1 MVAVKSARKFKCLHC
16 SEITLFDVRNR
27 GRQQYCSQVECRRVS
42 KAASQRRWL
51 QKPEN
56 QDYFRGRENVE
67 RVRRWR
73 AGNPG
78 YGKGRRRKRSSV
90 REPLQDS
97 CPMEAIDNKEVTQ
110 SVAAPVP
117 DALQEISSM
126 QSTLLVGLIAMLT
139 GDTLQE
145 DIVEKVRSFSTRGQ
159 DILRMWPRSSTSSH
173 ENQNPV
179 MPGTGAARAAP
190 I

>member
-1 MVAVKSARKFKCLHC
+1 MAC
-16 SEITLFDVRNR
+16 
-27 GRQQYCSQVECRRVS
+27 QRVS
-42 KAASQRRWL
+42 KAVSQRRWL

-78 YGKGRRRKRSSV
+78 YGKGRRKKKSSV

-97 CPMEAIDNKEVTQ
+97 CPMEVIDNKEVMQ
-110 SVAAPVP
+110 SVVSPSQ

-139 GDTLQE
+139 GDTLQD
-145 DIVEKVRSFSTRGQ
+145 DIVQKVRSFSNRGQ
-159 DILRMWPRSSTSSH
+159 DILRMWPRSSTTSH
-173 ENQNPV
+173 ETQNSSL
-179 MPGTGAARAAP
+179 PGTGAARAAP